1 MHRHRRQSV
10 GGEEER
16 GAISLAFPP
25 NDLCDD
31 YFTTSVL
38 SAYFFITARRRG
50 GTVPIP
56 IPVFKFTPSRFP
68 IAIKYSRRR
77 ARPSPSI
84 DGAASSPCTTFHT
97 CVGCG
102 SGMARRE
109 LIKFP
114 LVSASSPRA
123 FDSSITTAIKTSHPP
138 APEDLHPKCPP
149 PPGSLSTPTGDSD
162 DLRLPLSLI
171 GDSER
176 HISTLHLILLVAVV
190 LPPICILTT
199 HARAG
204 TPRRSHAARQSVR
217 ALCGLPRR
225 KEEPVPSLPSS
236 ALLFSPNPPETVTA
250 GWMGGCMASR
260 AVFSHLNG
268 PAGSLRTRICL
279 ESLAQHLPAHHP
291 PRNR

>member
-1 MHRHRRQSV
+1 MREVQFPWHFPQMIYAMTILQPRFYPH
-10 GGEEER
+10 
-16 GAISLAFPP
+16 IS
-25 NDLCDD
+25 
-31 YFTTSVL
+31 S
-38 SAYFFITARRRG
+38 SRRG
-50 GTVPIP
+50 VAAARP

-138 APEDLHPKCPP
+138 SPEDLHPKCPP

-176 HISTLHLILLVAVV
+176 HISTVHPILFVAVV

-199 HARAG
+199 HAREPRGDLTLRGKVSVLYAVSLAERKKPFPLFLP
-204 TPRRSHAARQSVR
+204 TPRFFPQS
-217 ALCGLPRR
+217 A
-225 KEEPVPSLPSS
+225 
-236 ALLFSPNPPETVTA
+236 
-250 GWMGGCMASR
+250 
-260 AVFSHLNG
+260 
-268 PAGSLRTRICL
+268 
-279 ESLAQHLPAHHP
+279 
-291 PRNR
+291 

>member
-1 MHRHRRQSV
+1 MQFPWHFPQMIYAMTILQPRFYPH
-10 GGEEER
+10 
-16 GAISLAFPP
+16 IS
-25 NDLCDD
+25 
-31 YFTTSVL
+31 S
-38 SAYFFITARRRG
+38 SRRG
-50 GTVPIP
+50 VAAARP

-138 APEDLHPKCPP
+138 PPEDLHPKCPP

-176 HISTLHLILLVAVV
+176 HISTVHLILFVAVA
-190 LPPICILTT
+190 LPLSHLHFD
-199 HARAG
+199 HARAHG
-204 TPRRSHAARQSVR
+204 HPEEISRCAAKCPCFMRS
-217 ALCGLPRR
+217 L
-225 KEEPVPSLPSS
+225 
-236 ALLFSPNPPETVTA
+236 SPK
-250 GWMGGCMASR
+250 G
-260 AVFSHLNG
+260 
-268 PAGSLRTRICL
+268 
-279 ESLAQHLPAHHP
+279 
-291 PRNR
+291 RNRSLSPFLRFAFPPIRPKL

>member
-10 GGEEER
+10 GGEER

-50 GTVPIP
+50 GTARPIP

-77 ARPSPSI
+77 ARPRPSPSI

-123 FDSSITTAIKTSHPP
+123 FDSSTTTAIKTSYHPP
-138 APEDLHPKCPP
+138 PEDLHPKCPP

-162 DLRLPLSLI
+162 DLRLPL
-171 GDSER
+171 
-176 HISTLHLILLVAVV
+176 
-190 LPPICILTT
+190 
-199 HARAG
+199 
-204 TPRRSHAARQSVR
+204 
-217 ALCGLPRR
+217 
-225 KEEPVPSLPSS
+225 
-236 ALLFSPNPPETVTA
+236 
-250 GWMGGCMASR
+250 
-260 AVFSHLNG
+260 
-268 PAGSLRTRICL
+268 
-279 ESLAQHLPAHHP
+279 
-291 PRNR
+291 